1 MIQKDFQFA
10 VLKRL
15 KVISDRLSSLE
26 EVVVRSLKPE
36 VEVVEVER
44 EKGKREEIEYTHKD
58 IRTEEERENANKK
71 IEEIKKNL
79 KTLFNKIN

>member
-15 KVISDRLSSLE
+15 KVISDKLSSLE
-26 EVVVRSLKPE
+26 EVVARSSKP
-36 VEVVEVER
+36 EVVEVER

-58 IRTEEERENANKK
+58 TRTEEERENANKK